1 MIRTK
6 ILWMSSGV
14 RWGSTCQKILTG
26 MHTSE
31 DLTTLHTA
39 KFYRGSRYREP
50 RFLCRKIRDCSRVT
64 SPTPNSKAKKEGCEN
79 CSPLCDNIIS
89 SFALPLRGDCPHYI
103 P

>member
-39 KFYRGSRYREP
+39 NFYRGSRYREP
-50 RFLCRKIRDCSRVT
+50 RFLCRKENKRTFPGNI
-64 SPTPNSKAKKEGCEN
+64 PNAK
-79 CSPLCDNIIS
+79 
-89 SFALPLRGDCPHYI
+89 R
-103 P
+103 